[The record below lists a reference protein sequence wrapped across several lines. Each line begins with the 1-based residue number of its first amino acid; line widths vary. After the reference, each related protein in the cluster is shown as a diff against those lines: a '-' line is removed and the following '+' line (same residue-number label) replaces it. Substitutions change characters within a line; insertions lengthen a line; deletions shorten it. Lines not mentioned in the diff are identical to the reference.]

1 MGHCTSGEVADDRD
15 DTVTGSARTDRVLR
29 GAVPSPG
36 APSPAA
42 ASSASSGLSRRP
54 VGTVHIKDP
63 SPLNWLFITWNTVEE
78 PVRTDAEGHIV
89 PAVLTDFRWLEGGR
103 TLEIDVRQGIQFQD
117 GEPLTAHHV
126 KRAFDEVQRWQV
138 PHPPGTYLNFDPAAA
153 AQVVD
158 EYLLRIHFPRPDGLA
173 MAKFRGLHVMS
184 SAFWDRLGFGYDR
197 TSSGEGHW

>member
-1 MGHCTSGEVADDRD
+1 MTATTPSQAVPAPI
-15 DTVTGSARTDRVLR
+15 GSLG
-29 GAVPSPG
+29 GAVPSPA

-42 ASSASSGLSRRP
+42 ASSASSASSGSSRRP

-153 AQVVD
+153 AQVLD

>member
-1 MGHCTSGEVADDRD
+1 MTATTPSQAVPAP
-15 DTVTGSARTDRVLR
+15 TGSLG
-29 GAVPSPG
+29 GAVPSPA

-42 ASSASSGLSRRP
+42 ASSASSGSSRRP

-153 AQVVD
+153 AQVLD

>member
-1 MGHCTSGEVADDRD
+1 MTATTPSQAVPAP
-15 DTVTGSARTDRVLR
+15 TGSLG
-29 GAVPSPG
+29 GAVPSPA

-42 ASSASSGLSRRP
+42 ASSASSASSGSSRRP

-153 AQVVD
+153 AQVLD

>member
-1 MGHCTSGEVADDRD
+1 MTATTPSQAVPLP
-15 DTVTGSARTDRVLR
+15 TGSI
-29 GAVPSPG
+29 GAVPSPA

-42 ASSASSGLSRRP
+42 ASSASSASSGSSRRP

-153 AQVVD
+153 AQVLD

>member
-1 MGHCTSGEVADDRD
+1 MTATTS
-15 DTVTGSARTDRVLR
+15 SQ
-29 GAVPSPG
+29 AVMSQA

-42 ASSASSGLSRRP
+42 ASSGEPRRP

-103 TLEIDVRQGIQFQD
+103 TLEIDVRQGIEFQD
-117 GEPLTAHHV
+117 GEPLTAHHL

-153 AQVVD
+153 AQVLD

>member
-1 MGHCTSGEVADDRD
+1 MTATTPSQAVPGP
-15 DTVTGSARTDRVLR
+15 TGSI
-29 GAVPSPG
+29 GAVPSPA
-36 APSPAA
+36 APSPAS

-153 AQVVD
+153 AQVLD

>member
-1 MGHCTSGEVADDRD
+1 MTATTPSQAVP
-15 DTVTGSARTDRVLR
+15 VPTGSLG
-29 GAVPSPG
+29 GAVPSPA

-42 ASSASSGLSRRP
+42 ASSASSASSGSSRRP

-153 AQVVD
+153 AQVLD